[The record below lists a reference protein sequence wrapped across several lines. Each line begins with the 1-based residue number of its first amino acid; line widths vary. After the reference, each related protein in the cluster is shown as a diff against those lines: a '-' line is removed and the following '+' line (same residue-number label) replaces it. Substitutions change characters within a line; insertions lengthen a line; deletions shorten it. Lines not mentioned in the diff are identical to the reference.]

1 MKTSISIT
9 SLASVASLFAT
20 IAAAPLAIAGPYSGP
35 AGTDGSDAIHMSD
48 PGLVAWA
55 TGYSDL
61 VRGPVNI
68 SNPGLGNA
76 SYGTGNSALGS
87 VQGDGEDDVYG
98 VVSLGDGGSITLTFD
113 KPIANGAGWDFAV
126 FENGFSDT
134 FLELAFVEVSSNG
147 VDYFRFAS
155 VSLTQTTTQIGGFG
169 NVDTTNINN
178 LAGKYRTGWG
188 TGFDLDELSMV
199 GSLLD
204 INAITHVR
212 IVDVV
217 GSINPDYATRD
228 SLGNIINDPFATPF
242 NTGGFDLDAIGV
254 RYEAIPEPASVALF
268 AGSAAVILASLR
280 RRSRMRPSPRA

>member
-1 MKTSISIT
+1 MKLPALF
-9 SLASVASLFAT
+9 SLLAL
-20 IAAAPLAIAGPYSGP
+20 APLAIAGPYSGP
-35 AGTDGSDAIHMSD
+35 AGTEGSEAIHMTDS
-48 PGLVAWA
+48 GLVAWA

-61 VRGPVNI
+61 VRGPANI
-68 SNPGLGNA
+68 SNLGLGNA

-113 KPIANGAGWDFAV
+113 QPIANGAGWDFAV

-147 VDYFRFAS
+147 VDFFRFNS

-169 NVDTTNINN
+169 SVDTTNIHN

-188 TGFDLDELSMV
+188 TGFDLDELSLV
-199 GSLLD
+199 GSLLN
-204 INAITHVR
+204 INAITQVR
-212 IVDVV
+212 IIDVV
-217 GSINPDYATRD
+217 GSINPAYARYD

-254 RYEAIPEPASVALF
+254 RYEAIPEPASAALLAGTAVVA
-268 AGSAAVILASLR
+268 LASLR
-280 RRSRMRPSPRA
+280 RRHRHHT